1 MAGYYRMH
9 RGWMDNAIFQGDE
22 FSRRDAWVWMIERAA
37 FKPTQHRIGDR
48 IVDVPRGAFMATI
61 RELAQQWGWSKSRV
75 ERFLRAMQE
84 ASMIRSE
91 SGTGTGTSKRLIT
104 ICNYEKYQADADRS
118 GTIAGQLRDNCG
130 TTAGH
135 KRNKGKEGKEG
146 NISIGASPVGDS
158 PAHEQPD
165 LIAEQIPPPQPKA
178 PEYPEDFQRLWEAY
192 PRRSGSNDKR
202 KALKAWTARLRAG
215 HSPGEIL
222 AGVERYARWC
232 EATGKVG
239 TEMVKQA
246 ATFLGPADPP
256 HFAEAWAVPGAKDP
270 PPDSAPAAEQP
281 IWADALREATR
292 RRDMKAANEL
302 ERLLRASDFTAATAR
317 AREYFRERTAA

>member
-1 MAGYYRMH
+1 MSSNPWYKRYPSDFIAGTLGMTLEEKGAYGIVLDLIYD
-9 RGWMDNAIFQGDE
+9 RGRPIPDDPRYIAGVCGCSVRKWNAIRERLVELGKIVCRDGLISNARAE
-22 FSRRDAWVWMIERAA
+22 KEIENAAKIARKLAENGAKGGEKSGEIRREAGKNKELVEAGLKHRARNQ
-37 FKPTQHRIGDR
+37 KPEARYNPQT
-48 IVDVPRGAFMATI
+48 PLKGAPH
-61 RELAQQWGWSKSRV
+61 
-75 ERFLRAMQE
+75 
-84 ASMIRSE
+84 
-91 SGTGTGTSKRLIT
+91 
-104 ICNYEKYQADADRS
+104 D
-118 GTIAGQLRDNCG
+118 
-130 TTAGH
+130 
-135 KRNKGKEGKEG
+135 
-146 NISIGASPVGDS
+146 
-158 PAHEQPD
+158 QPD

-178 PEYPEDFQRLWEAY
+178 PEYPEEFQRLWEVY

-256 HFAEAWAVPGAKDP
+256 HFAEAWDVPGAKAP